1 MAQRV
6 FELLCSLPNK
16 RFLHAFEMA
25 DLVNV
30 QSQSR
35 VESGE
40 LCLEVRF
47 HLCSKVQVSK
57 Y

>member
-16 RFLHAFEMA
+16 HFLHAFEMA

-35 VESGE
+35 VESE
-40 LCLEVRF
+40 SR
-47 HLCSKVQVSK
+47 VSYAWK
-57 Y
+57 